1 MTVDDD
7 MLNKLR
13 EEAKGTPEERLTRLE
28 AWRIKVMHALEEI
41 LKTRQP
47 E

>member
-28 AWRIKVMHALEEI
+28 AWRIQVMNALEQ
-41 LKTRQP
+41 LLPKPKT